1 MLISTDNL
9 KLYMNIKTKKFTKKI
24 LTKKNLSKNF
34 AKKRKI
40 RLNQK
45 NFIEKILQIKRV
57 TKVIKGGKRLSFR
70 AILVIG
76 DKIQKIG
83 IGIGKG
89 NNVSLAIEKAK
100 LNAKKNLIK
109 VPITFKKSIPHL
121 IVSSFCASK
130 VMLRPASQGTGI
142 IAGSSVR
149 AVLEL
154 SGLENVLS
162 KELGSNNILNNA
174 LATIKALQQLN
185 HDIWCSKI
193 LSNKKKRFYN
203 FIFKKS

>member
-1 MLISTDNL
+1 MDIKKKKLNKKVLI
-9 KLYMNIKTKKFTKKI
+9 
-24 LTKKNLSKNF
+24 KKNLKKNF
-34 AKKRKI
+34 ERKKKF

-70 AILVIG
+70 AVLVIG
-76 DKIQKIG
+76 DKMQKIG
-83 IGIGKG
+83 VGVGKA

-100 LNAKKNLIK
+100 LSAKKNLIK
-109 VPITFKKSIPHL
+109 IPMTFKKSIPHL
-121 IVSSFCASK
+121 IISSFGAST
-130 VMLRPASQGTGI
+130 VMLRPASQGTGV

-154 SGLENVLS
+154 GGLKNVLS

-174 LATIKALQQLN
+174 LATIKALKELN
-185 HDIWCSKI
+185 RTIWSSKN

-203 FIFKKS
+203 FIFKKI

>member
-1 MLISTDNL
+1 
-9 KLYMNIKTKKFTKKI
+9 MNIK
-24 LTKKNLSKNF
+24 KKNLNKKVLVKKNLKKNF
-34 AKKRKI
+34 ERKKKF

-45 NFIEKILQIKRV
+45 NFVEKILQIKRV

-70 AILVIG
+70 AVLVIG

-83 IGIGKG
+83 VGVGKA

-100 LNAKKNLIK
+100 LSAKKNLIK
-109 VPITFKKSIPHL
+109 IPITFKKSIPHL
-121 IVSSFCASK
+121 IISSFGAST
-130 VMLRPASQGTGI
+130 VMLRPASQGTGV

-154 SGLENVLS
+154 SGLKNILS

-174 LATIKALQQLN
+174 LATIKALKELN
-185 HDIWCSKI
+185 RNIWSSKN

-203 FIFKKS
+203 FIFKKL